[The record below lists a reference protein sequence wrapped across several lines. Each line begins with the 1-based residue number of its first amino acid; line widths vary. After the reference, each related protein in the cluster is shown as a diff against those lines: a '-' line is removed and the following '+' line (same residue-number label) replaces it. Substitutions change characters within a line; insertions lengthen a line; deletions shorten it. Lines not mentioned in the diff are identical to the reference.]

1 VNKSI
6 KFLFS
11 ATGTYTLLTHSTLFA
26 GNSTTEPI
34 TLIAKFTNIS
44 SEIILDSQNN
54 LELEFIIT
62 DDESDV
68 ISKSNNVTLV
78 VSKIDSISGFDLG
91 LAVGITV
98 GITIGIS
105 LLLIIRQ
112 KHD

>member
-1 VNKSI
+1 
-6 KFLFS
+6 
-11 ATGTYTLLTHSTLFA
+11 
-26 GNSTTEPI
+26 
-34 TLIAKFTNIS
+34 
-44 SEIILDSQNN
+44 LDSQNN